1 MTYPLVA
8 VRCAFAALAVSF
20 FVCYN
25 AQRSSIQH
33 QRTGLQIRDTGR
45 NCMASRR
52 TAICLIAMGI
62 SAIASIGSASALDY
76 PTRPVRWVVGYPP
89 GGATDIIARLIG
101 QRLSEK
107 FGQQFVIENKP
118 GAGNNIGTESVINAE
133 PDGYTV
139 LLVNPANYIN
149 ATLYANLKFN
159 FVRDIAPIASFQRTP
174 NVMTVNKDVPA
185 QNVAE
190 FIEYVKAN
198 PGKVNMASSGN
209 GTSVHLSGEMFM
221 AMTATKM
228 QHVPYRGAAPAITDM
243 LGGQVQVI
251 FDNMPSIIQHIRG
264 GALRA
269 LGVTTAERSSQLPDV
284 QAIAETVPGYEASA
298 LFGIGAPNNTPKEI
312 VAKLNAEI
320 NAILAEGEMKKRLVE
335 LGGEPLIQSPEAFGD
350 QIKAETEK
358 WKKVVEFAGLKVE

>member
-1 MTYPLVA
+1 
-8 VRCAFAALAVSF
+8 
-20 FVCYN
+20 
-25 AQRSSIQH
+25 
-33 QRTGLQIRDTGR
+33 
-45 NCMASRR
+45 MASRR
-52 TAICLIAMGI
+52 TAICLIAIGI
-62 SAIASIGSASALDY
+62 SAIASIGSAAALDY

-107 FGQQFVIENKP
+107 LGQQFVIENKP
-118 GAGNNIGTESVINAE
+118 GAGNNIATESVINAE

-159 FVRDIAPIASFQRTP
+159 LVRDIAPVASFNRVP

-185 QNVAE
+185 KTVAE
-190 FIEYVKAN
+190 FIAYVKAN

-221 AMTATKM
+221 AMTGVKM

-251 FDNMPSIIQHIRG
+251 FDNMPSIIQHIRSG
-264 GALRA
+264 SLRA
-269 LGVTTAERSSQLPDV
+269 LGITTAERSSQLPDV
-284 QAIAETVPGYEASA
+284 QAVAETVPGYEASA
-298 LFGIGAPNNTPKEI
+298 LFDMGAPKNTPKDIIE
-312 VAKLNAEI
+312 KLNSEI
-320 NAILAEGEMKKRLVE
+320 NAVLAEGEMRKRLVE
-335 LGGEPLIQSPEAFGD
+335 LGGEPLIQPPEAFGD
-350 QIKAETEK
+350 MIKSETVK